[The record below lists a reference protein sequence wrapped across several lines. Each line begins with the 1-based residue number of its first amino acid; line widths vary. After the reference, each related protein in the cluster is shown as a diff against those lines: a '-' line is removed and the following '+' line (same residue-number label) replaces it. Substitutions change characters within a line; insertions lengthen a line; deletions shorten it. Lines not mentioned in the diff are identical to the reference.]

1 MENINKQILIARKL
15 TEDDWDTLQDWWTA
29 WPNWP
34 TIPKSFL
41 PNNGT
46 GGLMVEKDGSPIV
59 DGFIYLTN
67 SKGALLEWMVSNPD
81 YREKDRD
88 SAIETLIT
96 KSEEVVKSLG
106 YEFVFTITQHQ
117 KLINTHKK
125 LGWTVDTTPS
135 YELTKTL

>member
-59 DGFIYLTN
+59 
-67 SKGALLEWMVSNPD
+67 A
-81 YREKDRD
+81 
-88 SAIETLIT
+88 
-96 KSEEVVKSLG
+96 
-106 YEFVFTITQHQ
+106 
-117 KLINTHKK
+117 
-125 LGWTVDTTPS
+125 
-135 YELTKTL
+135 

>member
-1 MENINKQILIARKL
+1 
-15 TEDDWDTLQDWWTA
+15 
-29 WPNWP
+29 
-34 TIPKSFL
+34 
-41 PNNGT
+41 
-46 GGLMVEKDGSPIV
+46 
-59 DGFIYLTN
+59 
-67 SKGALLEWMVSNPD
+67 MVSNPD